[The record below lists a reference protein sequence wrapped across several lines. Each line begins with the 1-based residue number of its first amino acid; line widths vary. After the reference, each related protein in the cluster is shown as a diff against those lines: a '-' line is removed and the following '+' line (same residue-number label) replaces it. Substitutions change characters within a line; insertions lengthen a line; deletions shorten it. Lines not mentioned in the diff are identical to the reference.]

1 MNPNK
6 KVNLDPNSTL
16 PYRSE
21 VKALTYR
28 TLALS
33 TEIEERIN
41 EYNALLDK
49 YTADN
54 VPPFPNDNATESA
67 YGFIA
72 FDLFSDAM
80 KNIHNGFASLE
91 QGMRVTIE
99 EFDSMLMEENTNVYE
114 LASKNMLHTMLSG
127 LFGNNED

>member
-21 VKALTYR
+21 VKALAYR

-33 TEIEERIN
+33 AEIEERIN
-41 EYNALLDK
+41 GYNALLDK
-49 YTADN
+49 YKADN

-72 FDLFSDAM
+72 FDLFSEAM
-80 KNIHNGFASLE
+80 KNIHDGFASLE
-91 QGMRVTIE
+91 QGMRVTVK
-99 EFDSMLMEENTNVYE
+99 EFDAMLEEEDTNVYS
-114 LASKNMLHTMLSG
+114 LAGKNMLHYMLDG
-127 LFGNNED
+127 ILNED